1 MMIMQGDNF
10 IECSNEQS
18 YQWFTHRLVSQP
30 WQNWTD
36 VIMIF
41 LEDAVFLHDTICGY
55 CSHIAAQER
64 SL

>member
-30 WQNWTD
+30 WPILD
-36 VIMIF
+36 RCDYDIP
-41 LEDAVFLHDTICGY
+41 
-55 CSHIAAQER
+55 
-64 SL
+64 